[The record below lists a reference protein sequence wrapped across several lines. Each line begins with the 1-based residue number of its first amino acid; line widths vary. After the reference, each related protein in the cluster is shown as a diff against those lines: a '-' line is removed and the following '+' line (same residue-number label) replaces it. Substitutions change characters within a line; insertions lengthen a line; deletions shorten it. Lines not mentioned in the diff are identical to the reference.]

1 MKTGAFG
8 TCTEAVKEYEQK
20 CHELFP
26 LATAFKPLEIPV
38 QLVENEIEQ
47 SERIADTDSNSQKQ
61 GEVIRD
67 ECSGEQS
74 VP

>member
-20 CHELFP
+20 CYELFP
-26 LATAFKPLEIPV
+26 VATAFKPLEIPV

-47 SERIADTDSNSQKQ
+47 SEGIVDPDSNSQKQ